1 MAECVNG
8 STVAKEYLLPVEV
21 KEKKTGL
28 KSENL
33 RTKDL
38 IIKTGVIQRRI
49 HNGSCFTKRSVVLTG
64 TAAR

>member
-8 STVAKEYLLPVEV
+8 STVAKEYLLPVKV
-21 KEKKTGL
+21 KAKKTGL
-28 KSENL
+28 ESENL

-38 IIKTGVIQRRI
+38 IIKTGVIQGSI

-64 TAAR
+64 TASR